1 MTQPFRNT
9 HLSYSR
15 LSRFEQCPLSFKLQ
29 YIDKLRSEPG
39 VPLKF
44 GKLIHAVLEVL
55 VQEHCAEE
63 LTSPLSEDRALVLF
77 KDGWAKEGLV
87 GVELFQEGLQIL
99 RDFVRDQGELNHRDV
114 LALEQKFLL
123 KVGRFTVLGFIDR
136 IDWVDD
142 ETIEVIDYKTNRMLF
157 TRDEVNHS
165 LQMSLY
171 ELAVRQL
178 YPWVKNVRL
187 TFHMLRHNLRMRS
200 VRTQDQLDAALE
212 YVDTLGRATEE
223 ATEYPARINTNCV
236 WCDHKTNCSAYAD
249 ALKGKREEICEDI
262 DDLEAVAKEREEV
275 ANLAKLLYARKSEL
289 EKVLKGHLKDQDELI
304 LGGIRYRMFA
314 TRTVSYPL
322 SAAVQ
327 VLASATGESEG
338 VITERIAGVDKKALD
353 KLFKEIGKDQGSPRV
368 KLLKAELE
376 AVGDTAHSPRFS
388 AKAVKS

>member
-15 LSRFEQCPLSFKLQ
+15 LSRFEQCPAAFKYH
-29 YIDKLRSEPG
+29 YIDKLRAEPG
-39 VPLKF
+39 VALKF
-44 GKLIHAVLEVL
+44 GKLVHAVLEVL

-63 LTSPLSEDRALVLF
+63 LCAPLSEDRALELF

-99 RDFVRDQGELNHRDV
+99 RDFVRDQGEMNHRDV

-123 KVGRFTVLGFIDR
+123 EVGRFTVLGFVDR

-142 ETIEVIDYKTNRMLF
+142 KTIEVIDYKTNRMLF
-157 TRDEVNHS
+157 TRDEVDHS

-187 TFHMLRHNLRMRS
+187 TFHMLRHNVRMRTERS
-200 VRTQDQLDAALE
+200 QEQLDAAME
-212 YVDTLGRATEE
+212 YVDTLGRATEA

-236 WCDHKTNCSAYAD
+236 WCDHKANCPAYAE
-249 ALKGKREEICEDI
+249 ALKGKREEICEDL
-262 DDLEAVAKEREEV
+262 DDLEAVAREREEV
-275 ANLAKLLYARKSEL
+275 AKLAKALYARKSEL
-289 EKVLKGHLKDQDELI
+289 EKVLKAHLEEHDELV
-304 LGGIRYRMFA
+304 LGGVRYKMFA
-314 TRTVSYPL
+314 TRSVSYPL
-322 SAAVQ
+322 DAAVQ
-327 VLASATGESEG
+327 VLASATGQPEAE
-338 VITERIAGVDKKALD
+338 ITQRIAGVDKKSLD
-353 KLFKEIGKDQGSPRV
+353 TLLKEIGKAQGSPRV

-376 AVGDTAHSPRFS
+376 AVGSTTHSPRFS
-388 AKAVKS
+388 AKEVK